1 MKGALIRHCVTCA
14 LCEAKMQRMAIY
26 HLSAKPISRATGR
39 SATGAAAYRAGET
52 ITDERTGLV
61 FDYGKK
67 RGIDHSEIMAPANA
81 PEWAHDR
88 AKLWNSVEHSEKRK
102 DSQVAREVEV
112 ALPAEL
118 NLDQQRELVR
128 SFARSQFVDAGMVA
142 DIAIHHAKGENPHAH
157 ILLTMRD
164 IGPDG
169 FGQKNRSWNDK
180 ALLQNWREAW
190 EVQTNQALE
199 RAGHSVRIDHR
210 TLAEQGIERIP
221 QIHIGPKV
229 PEMER
234 RGIRTEIGGQALA
247 IETKNEAI
255 AALQSDL
262 EAARNERNHE
272 TPAGPERGADRGRI
286 GAAGR
291 VAGDTGRPSAE
302 QHQKHGS
309 GQLAAGPRMEQP
321 ATERSE
327 RSGGSSQD
335 RGAARQ
341 GVAAGHGQPEADSRG
356 SAAGAARPALDA
368 GDGGGCVGHPR
379 SGAVDRVVALAG
391 TSATGA
397 ELTGREGG
405 GGAPEAR
412 DRGRAQ
418 APMKPDRSYLAAR
431 RQLDAMGV
439 DSFEV
444 GIRDQA
450 GRMLTRTWSKAETLQ
465 AMPWLKRENAK
476 GADVYVRPAGETN
489 AGLVLVDDLNRGQ
502 LARMQAAGLTPASV
516 TETSPDNFQ
525 AWVRVHDKRLEPKLA
540 TEVATMLAE
549 QYGGD
554 PNSADWR
561 HFGRLAG
568 LTNAK
573 PKHKD
578 ANGRSPYVLAHESSG
593 KVAPAGLALVQQ
605 AAQRVRDREASIE
618 RQSRIEAT
626 QTTPERTN
634 GRDPIQTY
642 RHGLKALYA
651 RFGASMDVSKA
662 DYMIGVG
669 MVRGG
674 FDPDQIGQ
682 AIEQASP
689 ELPTRKAG
697 HEADYVA
704 RTVKAV
710 MASPKVAEWQQE
722 QAKEAQREAQRSSRR
737 ERDSGPSLGM

>member
-1 MKGALIRHCVTCA
+1 
-14 LCEAKMQRMAIY
+14 MQRMAIY

-61 FDYGKK
+61 FDYSKK

-88 AKLWNSVEHSEKRK
+88 AKLWNAVEHSEKRK

-112 ALPAEL
+112 ALPTEL
-118 NLDQQRELVR
+118 NPDQQRELVR

-142 DIAIHHAKGENPHAH
+142 DIAIHHAKGENPHSH

-262 EAARNERNHE
+262 EAVRNERNHE
-272 TPAGPERGADRGRI
+272 TPAGPERGADRGRT

-291 VAGDTGRPSAE
+291 VTGDTGRPSAG
-302 QHQKHGS
+302 QHQEHGGRS
-309 GQLAAGPRMEQP
+309 LAAGPRVEQP

-327 RSGGSSQD
+327 RGGGSSQE
-335 RGAARQ
+335 RGPVRE
-341 GVAAGHGQPEADSRG
+341 GV
-356 SAAGAARPALDA
+356 AAGAARPALDA
-368 GDGGGCVGHPR
+368 GDGGGRVGHPR

-397 ELTGREGG
+397 ELAGREGG
-405 GGAPEAR
+405 GGVPTR
-412 DRGRAQ
+412 PDSGRAQ

-439 DSFEV
+439 ERFEV

-450 GRMLTRTWSKAETLQ
+450 GRMLIRTWSKSETLESM
-465 AMPWLKRENAK
+465 AWLKRENAK

-502 LARMQAAGLTPASV
+502 LARLKAAGLTPASV

-525 AWVRVHDKRLEPKLA
+525 AWVRVHEKRLEPKLA
-540 TEVATMLAE
+540 TEVATMLAKE
-549 QYGGD
+549 YGGD

-573 PKHKD
+573 PHHKD
-578 ANGRSPYVLAHESSG
+578 GNGRSPYVLAHDSGG

-626 QTTPERTN
+626 QTAPERTN

-662 DYMIGVG
+662 DYMIGVD
-669 MVRGG
+669 MVRRG
-674 FDPDQIGQ
+674 FKPEQIGQ

-722 QAKEAQREAQRSSRR
+722 QAKEAQRSSRR
-737 ERDSGPSLGM
+737 ERDSGPSMGM

>member
-1 MKGALIRHCVTCA
+1 MRPTALKFGIV
-14 LCEAKMQRMAIY
+14 AIY

-67 RGIDHSEIMAPANA
+67 RGIDHTEIMAPANA

-88 AKLWNSVEHSEKRK
+88 AKLWNAVEHSEKRK

-112 ALPAEL
+112 ALPTEL

-234 RGIRTEIGGQALA
+234 RGIKTDIGGQALA

-262 EAARNERNHE
+262 EALRNERNHE
-272 TPAGPERGADRGRI
+272 APASPERGADRGRT
-286 GAAGR
+286 GTAGSEL
-291 VAGDTGRPSAE
+291 GDTGRPSTG
-302 QHQKHGS
+302 QHQEHGS
-309 GQLAAGPRMEQP
+309 GQLAAGPRVEQP

-327 RSGGSSQD
+327 RGGGSGQD
-335 RGAARQ
+335 RSAARQ
-341 GVAAGHGQPEADSRG
+341 GVAAGNGQPQADSRG
-356 SAAGAARPALDA
+356 GAAGTERPALDA
-368 GDGGGCVGHPR
+368 GGSGGRVGHPR
-379 SGAVDRVVALAG
+379 SGASDRVVALAG
-391 TSATGA
+391 SSATGA

-405 GGAPEAR
+405 GGVPTR
-412 DRGRAQ
+412 PDSGRAQ

-439 DSFEV
+439 ERFEV

-450 GRMLTRTWSKAETLQ
+450 GRMLVRTWSKSETLESM
-465 AMPWLKRENAK
+465 AWLKRENAK

-502 LARMQAAGLTPASV
+502 LARMKAAGLTPASV

-540 TEVATMLAE
+540 TEVATMLAKE
-549 QYGGD
+549 YGGD

-578 ANGRSPYVLAHESSG
+578 ANGRSPYVLAHDSAG
-593 KVAPAGLALVQQ
+593 KVAPAGLELVQQ
-605 AAQRVRDREASIE
+605 AAQRVREREANTE
-618 RQSRIEAT
+618 RQSRIEAA

-634 GRDPIQTY
+634 GRDPMQTY

-662 DYMIGVG
+662 DYMIGVD
-669 MVRGG
+669 MVRRG
-674 FDPDQIGQ
+674 FQPEQIGQ
-682 AIEQASP
+682 AIEQGSP

-722 QAKEAQREAQRSSRR
+722 QAKEAQRNRRESSRDR
-737 ERDSGPSLGM
+737 GPSLGM

>member
-1 MKGALIRHCVTCA
+1 
-14 LCEAKMQRMAIY
+14 MQRMAIY

-39 SATGAAAYRAGET
+39 SATGAAAYRSGET
-52 ITDERTGLV
+52 ITDERIGLV
-61 FDYGKK
+61 FDYSKK
-67 RGIDHSEIMAPANA
+67 RGIDHSEIIAPPNAPA
-81 PEWAHDR
+81 WAHNR
-88 AKLWNSVEHSEKRK
+88 AKLWNAVEHSEKRK

-112 ALPAEL
+112 ALSIEL

-128 SFARSQFVDAGMVA
+128 SFARSQFVQLGMVA

-210 TLAEQGIERIP
+210 TLAEQGIDRIP

-234 RGIRTEIGGQALA
+234 RGIKTEIGGQALA
-247 IETKNEAI
+247 IESKNEAI

-272 TPAGPERGADRGRI
+272 TPAGTERGADRGRT

-291 VAGDTGRPSAE
+291 ELGDTGRPSAG
-302 QHQKHGS
+302 QHQDHGGRS
-309 GQLAAGPRMEQP
+309 LAAGPRVEQP

-327 RSGGSSQD
+327 RGGGSSQE
-335 RGAARQ
+335 RGPVRE
-341 GVAAGHGQPEADSRG
+341 GVAAGHGQPQADGRG
-356 SAAGAARPALDA
+356 GAAGAARPVPDA
-368 GDGGGCVGHPR
+368 GDGGGRVGHPR
-379 SGAVDRVVALAG
+379 GGAVDRVVALAG

-397 ELTGREGG
+397 ELAGREGG
-405 GGAPEAR
+405 GGVPTR
-412 DRGRAQ
+412 PDSGRAQ

-439 DSFEV
+439 ERFEV

-450 GRMLTRTWSKAETLQ
+450 GRMLIRTWSKSETLESM
-465 AMPWLKRENAK
+465 AWLKRENAK

-502 LARMQAAGLTPASV
+502 LARLKAAGLTPASV

-525 AWVRVHDKRLEPKLA
+525 AWVRVHEKRLEPKLA
-540 TEVATMLAE
+540 TEVATMLAKE
-549 QYGGD
+549 YGGD

-573 PKHKD
+573 PHHKD
-578 ANGRSPYVLAHESSG
+578 GNGRSPYVLAHDSGG
-593 KVAPAGLALVQQ
+593 KVAPAGLKLVQQ
-605 AAQRVRDREASIE
+605 AAQRVREREAKAE
-618 RQSRIEAT
+618 RQTRLEAA
-626 QTTPERTN
+626 QTAPERTN
-634 GRDPIQTY
+634 GRDPMQTY

-662 DYMIGVG
+662 DYMIGVD
-669 MVRGG
+669 MARKG
-674 FDPDQIGQ
+674 FSPDQIGG

-722 QAKEAQREAQRSSRR
+722 QAKEAQRSYRR
-737 ERDSGPSLGM
+737 ERDSGPSMGM